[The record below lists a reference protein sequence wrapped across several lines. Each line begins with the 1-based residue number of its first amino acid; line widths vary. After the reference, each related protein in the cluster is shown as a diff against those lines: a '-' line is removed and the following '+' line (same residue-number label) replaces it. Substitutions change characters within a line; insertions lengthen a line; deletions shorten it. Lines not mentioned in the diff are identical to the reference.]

1 MDKRKKSIRLLWGT
15 VLIISL
21 AVFLIGVFLV
31 NSRDF
36 MGMRIVGA
44 GEWERITASKPIIQT
59 NEMDRWIQFNGNQIP
74 YDSESNT
81 LYISQNAD
89 ESFWEGK
96 LFPSNKSPSF
106 FLAAIIPVIISGR
119 AVPIATTVIPISL
132 SDKPSL

>member
-96 LFPSNKSPSF
+96 F
-106 FLAAIIPVIISGR
+106 
-119 AVPIATTVIPISL
+119 TTVDKNSRLIIVSQDSL
-132 SDKPSL
+132 FRRQKQ